1 MNGRGRNS
9 RKTLKPMEPDMSD
22 TLVRSEPVVTPT
34 VDLKLEVAVL
44 PVSDIDRAKRFYGG
58 LGWRLDADFIR
69 KDGSRAVQLTPPGSP
84 SSIHLGVKP
93 AHFLIVSDIEAAR
106 NELVKRGVDVSEVF
120 HGGKEGPVK
129 GRDPE
134 VPSYGS
140 LATFSDPDG
149 NSWILQ
155 EVTTR
160 LPGRVDT
167 NVTSYTS
174 STELEAA
181 LIRAATAHGEHEKRN
196 GGQRDENW
204 PAWYA
209 AYMVAEATGK
219 PLPQ

>member
-1 MNGRGRNS
+1 MSTTDAQTASRDARVAQGDMN
-9 RKTLKPMEPDMSD
+9 
-22 TLVRSEPVVTPT
+22 
-34 VDLKLEVAVL
+34 LEVHTI
-44 PVSDIDRAKRFYGG
+44 PVSDVDRAKRFYER
-58 LGWRLDADFIR
+58 LGWRLDADFVR

-84 SSIHLGVKP
+84 ASIHLGAKP
-93 AHFLIVSDIEAAR
+93 AHFLVVSDIEAAR
-106 NELVKRGVDVSEVF
+106 NELVKRGADVSEAF

-140 LATFSDPDG
+140 LASFSDPDG

-167 NVTSYTS
+167 NTTAFTSATD
-174 STELEAA
+174 LEAA
-181 LIRAATAHGEHEKRN
+181 LLRAATAHGEHEKRN